1 MMINVEQAIKILEGM
16 PSDTAIWNWW
26 GVSDMIEAAEHAKN
40 IDDFV
45 AALCELEQ
53 LESEQMLAQDDSDEL
68 AKLEAERLS
77 ALQKRVR
84 AIIEATV

>member
-1 MMINVEQAIKILEGM
+1 MINVEQAIKILEGM